1 MGREVVTRQD
11 VSDAIARRDAAGT
24 LAAGEEGKLPDADE
38 YSDRLIKYI
47 PGEIVSVY
55 LFVSG
60 VLTTARG
67 QIPAVTLSRLQWGVF
82 VFLCAITPVYLY
94 YVQDVKKKQQWAITA
109 VSFAVWVFTLG
120 GPFAQLSW
128 YHPVYGAVLL
138 PLFTFSIAIV
148 KAKK

>member
-1 MGREVVTRQD
+1 MGREVITSRD
-11 VSDAIARRDAAGT
+11 VSDAVARRDAAGT
-24 LAAGEEGKLPDADE
+24 LAAGDDGKIPKVDE

-60 VLTTARG
+60 VLLTASG
-67 QIPAVTLSRLQWGVF
+67 QIPAATLKGLQWGVF
-82 VFLCAITPVYLY
+82 GFLLIMTPVYLY
-94 YVQDVKKKQQWAITA
+94 YVQDVEKKQQWVITA

-138 PLFTFSIAIV
+138 PLYTFLIAIV
-148 KAKK
+148 TAKK

>member
-1 MGREVVTRQD
+1 MGREVVTKQD
-11 VSDAIARRDAAGT
+11 VSDAKAARDAAGS
-24 LAAGEEGKLPDADE
+24 LAAGEEEKVPKADE

-47 PGEIVSVY
+47 PGEIVSLY

-60 VLTTARG
+60 VLQTASG
-67 QIPAVTLSRLQWGVF
+67 QIPAATLEWLQWGVF
-82 VFLCAITPVYLY
+82 GFLCAMTPVYLY
-94 YVQDVKKKQQWAITA
+94 FVQDVEKKQQWGITA
-109 VSFAVWVFTLG
+109 LSFAVWVFTLG

-138 PLFTFSIAIV
+138 PLYTFSIAIV